1 MKKVILVSGLMLFS
15 LFFGAGNLIFPPMLG
30 YTAQS
35 NMWAGMTGFAV
46 TGILLPYITVIVIA
60 YYDGGVEFIGNRV
73 HPTFGFIFAIC
84 IYLSIGALYG
94 IPRAANVA
102 YEIGAKSILPFH
114 NTWTL
119 VGFSLVFFIVVGLI
133 ALYPNRM
140 VDNLGKVLTPALLLV
155 IGALCIAAII
165 HPEGKVGE
173 PQGKY
178 AEAPLVSGILEG
190 YYTMDLVAA
199 LAFSVVIVQ
208 SFKLAGI
215 SDSKRIVKNVILAG
229 LISAVLLTII
239 YFSLAY
245 LGITT
250 SKPGF
255 ENGASILTYNSVRL
269 FGAFGNILFGV
280 IVILACLT
288 TCIGLVNASSA
299 FGMKKFPKI
308 PYKTYVLVFSLVGFL
323 ISTLGLNMI
332 LQIAVPLLTF
342 IYPISIVLVLISL
355 VAIVI
360 PTRLKIAYIL
370 PTISTLL
377 ISVLEILNT
386 FKLIKPLNHL
396 YQALPLSEQ
405 GLAWLYPFL
414 ALTIIG
420 IIIDFI
426 RNKNTVHSNQIDKQ
440 KA

>member
-1 MKKVILVSGLMLFS
+1 MKKVILISGLMLFS

-35 NMWAGMTGFAV
+35 NMWTGMTGFAI

-60 YYDGGVEFIGNRV
+60 YYDGGVEFIGDRV
-73 HPTFGFIFAIC
+73 HPKFGFIFAIC

-102 YEIGAKSILPFH
+102 YEIGAKSILPIH

-119 VGFSLVFFIVVGLI
+119 VGFSLLFFIIVGLI
-133 ALYPNRM
+133 ALYPTKI
-140 VDNLGKVLTPALLLV
+140 VDNLGKYLTPALLLI

-165 HPEGKVGE
+165 NPEGSVGQ
-173 PQGKY
+173 PHDKY
-178 AEAPLVSGILEG
+178 AKTPFISGVLEG

-215 SDSKRIVKNVILAG
+215 SDRKHIVKNVILSG
-229 LISAVLLTII
+229 LISALLLTVI

-255 ENGASILTYNSVRL
+255 DNGASILTYNSVRL
-269 FGAFGNILFGV
+269 FGAFGNILFGM

-288 TCIGLVNASSA
+288 TCIGLVNASAA
-299 FGMKKFPKI
+299 FGLKKFPQI
-308 PYKTYVLVFSLVGFL
+308 SYKTYVLSFSVVGFL
-323 ISTLGLNMI
+323 ISILGLNMI

-342 IYPISIVLVLISL
+342 IYPISIVLVLISFI
-355 VAIVI
+355 AIAI
-360 PTRLKIAYIL
+360 PTKLKIAYIL
-370 PTISTLL
+370 PTISTLI
-377 ISVLEILNT
+377 ISVLEIFNT
-386 FKLIKPLNHL
+386 FKLIKPLNTA
-396 YQALPLSEQ
+396 YQHLPLSDL
-405 GLAWLYPFL
+405 GLAWLIPFIV
-414 ALTIIG
+414 LTAIG
-420 IIIDFI
+420 IAIDFM
-426 RNKNTVHSNQIDKQ
+426 RNKKHTQQ
-440 KA
+440 PATT

>member
-35 NMWAGMTGFAV
+35 NMWTGMTGFAI
-46 TGILLPYITVIVIA
+46 TGILMPFITVIVIA

-73 HPTFGFIFAIC
+73 HPKFGFIFAVC

-102 YEIGAKSILPFH
+102 YEIGAKSIIPIH

-133 ALYPNRM
+133 ALYPTKM
-140 VDNLGKVLTPALLLV
+140 VDNLGKILTPALLII
-155 IGALCIAAII
+155 IGALCIGAIVN
-165 HPEGKVGE
+165 PEGPVGQ
-173 PQGKY
+173 PHGKY
-178 AEAPLVSGILEG
+178 EKAPFVSGILEG

-208 SFKLAGI
+208 SFKLAGLT
-215 SDSKRIVKNVILAG
+215 DSKKIVKNVILSG
-229 LISAVLLTII
+229 LISAVLLTVI

-269 FGAFGNILFGV
+269 FGAFGNILFGM

-288 TCIGLVNASSA
+288 TCIGLVNASAA

-308 PYKTYVLVFSLVGFL
+308 SYKTYVVSFALVGFL
-323 ISTLGLNMI
+323 ISILGLDMI

-355 VAIVI
+355 FAIAI
-360 PTRLKIAYIL
+360 PTHLKVAYIL
-370 PTISTLL
+370 PTISTLV
-377 ISVLEILNT
+377 ISVLEIFNT
-386 FKLIKPLNHL
+386 FKLIKPLNAV
-396 YQALPLSEQ
+396 YQKLPLSDL
-405 GLAWLYPFL
+405 GLAWLFPFI
-414 ALTIIG
+414 ALTLIG
-420 IIIDFI
+420 MIIDFI
-426 RNKNTVHSNQIDKQ
+426 RNKKQ
-440 KA
+440 TQSSTTAS

>member
-1 MKKVILVSGLMLFS
+1 MKKVILISGLMLFS

-35 NMWAGMTGFAV
+35 NMWTGMTGFAI

-60 YYDGGVEFIGNRV
+60 YYDGGVEFIGDRV
-73 HPTFGFIFAIC
+73 HPKFGFIFAVC

-102 YEIGAKSILPFH
+102 YEIGAKSILPIY

-133 ALYPNRM
+133 ALYPTKI
-140 VDNLGKVLTPALLLV
+140 VDNLGKILTPALLLI

-165 HPEGKVGE
+165 NPEGKVGQ
-173 PQGKY
+173 PHDKY
-178 AEAPLVSGILEG
+178 VDTPFISGILEG

-215 SDSKRIVKNVILAG
+215 SDSKKIVRNVILSG
-229 LISAVLLTII
+229 LISALLLTVI

-255 ENGASILTYNSVRL
+255 DNGASILTYNSVRL
-269 FGAFGNILFGV
+269 FGSFGNILFGM

-299 FGMKKFPKI
+299 FGLKKFPQI
-308 PYKTYVLVFSLVGFL
+308 SYKTYVISFSVVGFL
-323 ISTLGLNMI
+323 ISILGLNMI

-342 IYPISIVLVLISL
+342 IYPISIVLVLISF
-355 VAIVI
+355 VAIAI
-360 PTRLKIAYIL
+360 PTKLKIAYIL
-370 PTISTLL
+370 PTISTLI
-377 ISVLEILNT
+377 ISVLEIFNT
-386 FKLIKPLNHL
+386 FKLIKPLNAV
-396 YQALPLSEQ
+396 YQYLPLSDL
-405 GLAWLYPFL
+405 GLAWLLPFII
-414 ALTIIG
+414 LTVIG
-420 IIIDFI
+420 IVIDFM
-426 RNKNTVHSNQIDKQ
+426 RNKKHTQQPITS
-440 KA
+440 

>member
-1 MKKVILVSGLMLFS
+1 MKKVILISGLMLFS

-35 NMWAGMTGFAV
+35 NMWTGMTGFAI

-60 YYDGGVEFIGNRV
+60 YYDGGVEFIGDRV
-73 HPTFGFIFAIC
+73 HPKFGFIFAIC

-102 YEIGAKSILPFH
+102 YEIGAKSILPIH

-133 ALYPNRM
+133 ALYPTKI
-140 VDNLGKVLTPALLLV
+140 VDNLGKILTPALLLI

-165 HPEGKVGE
+165 NPEGKVGQ
-173 PQGKY
+173 PHDKY
-178 AEAPLVSGILEG
+178 VDTPFISGILEG

-215 SDSKRIVKNVILAG
+215 SDSKKIVRNVILSG
-229 LISAVLLTII
+229 LISALLLTVI

-255 ENGASILTYNSVRL
+255 DNGASILTYNSVRL
-269 FGAFGNILFGV
+269 FGSFGNILFGM

-299 FGMKKFPKI
+299 FGLKKFPQI
-308 PYKTYVLVFSLVGFL
+308 SYKTYVISFSVVGFL
-323 ISTLGLNMI
+323 ISILGLNMI

-342 IYPISIVLVLISL
+342 IYPISIVLVLISF
-355 VAIVI
+355 VAIAI
-360 PTRLKIAYIL
+360 PTKLKIAYIL
-370 PTISTLL
+370 PTISTLI
-377 ISVLEILNT
+377 ISVLEIFNT
-386 FKLIKPLNHL
+386 FKLIKPLNAV
-396 YQALPLSEQ
+396 YQYLPLSDL
-405 GLAWLYPFL
+405 GLAWLLPFII
-414 ALTIIG
+414 LTVIG
-420 IIIDFI
+420 IVIDFM
-426 RNKNTVHSNQIDKQ
+426 RNKKHTQQPVTS
-440 KA
+440 

>member
-1 MKKVILVSGLMLFS
+1 MKKVILISGLMLFS

-35 NMWAGMTGFAV
+35 NMWTGMTGFAI

-60 YYDGGVEFIGNRV
+60 YYDGGVEFIGDRV
-73 HPTFGFIFAIC
+73 HPKFGFIFAVC

-102 YEIGAKSILPFH
+102 YEIGAKSILPIH

-133 ALYPNRM
+133 ALYPTKI
-140 VDNLGKVLTPALLLV
+140 VDNLGKILTPALLLI

-165 HPEGKVGE
+165 NPEGKVGQ
-173 PQGKY
+173 PHDKY
-178 AEAPLVSGILEG
+178 VDTPFISGILEG

-215 SDSKRIVKNVILAG
+215 SDSKKIVRNVILSG
-229 LISAVLLTII
+229 LISALLLTVI

-255 ENGASILTYNSVRL
+255 DNGASILTYNSVRL
-269 FGAFGNILFGV
+269 FGSFGNILFGM

-299 FGMKKFPKI
+299 FGLKKFPQI
-308 PYKTYVLVFSLVGFL
+308 SYKTYVISFSVVGFL
-323 ISTLGLNMI
+323 ISILGLNMI

-342 IYPISIVLVLISL
+342 IYPISIVLVLISF
-355 VAIVI
+355 VAIAI
-360 PTRLKIAYIL
+360 PTKLKIAYIL
-370 PTISTLL
+370 PTISTLI
-377 ISVLEILNT
+377 ISVLEIFNT
-386 FKLIKPLNHL
+386 FKLIKPLNAV
-396 YQALPLSEQ
+396 YQYLPLSDL
-405 GLAWLYPFL
+405 GLAWLLPFII
-414 ALTIIG
+414 LTVIG
-420 IIIDFI
+420 IVIDFM
-426 RNKNTVHSNQIDKQ
+426 RNKKHTQQPITS
-440 KA
+440 

>member
-1 MKKVILVSGLMLFS
+1 MKKVILISGLMLFS

-35 NMWAGMTGFAV
+35 NMWTGMTGFAI

-60 YYDGGVEFIGNRV
+60 YYDGGVEFIGDRV
-73 HPTFGFIFAIC
+73 HPKFGFIFAVC

-102 YEIGAKSILPFH
+102 YEIGAKSILPIH

-133 ALYPNRM
+133 ALYPTKI
-140 VDNLGKVLTPALLLV
+140 VDNLGKILTPALLLI

-165 HPEGKVGE
+165 NPEGKVGQ
-173 PQGKY
+173 PHDKY
-178 AEAPLVSGILEG
+178 SETPFISGILEG

-215 SDSKRIVKNVILAG
+215 SDSKKIVRNVILSG
-229 LISAVLLTII
+229 LISALLLTVI

-255 ENGASILTYNSVRL
+255 DNGASILTYNSVRL
-269 FGAFGNILFGV
+269 FGSFGNILFGM

-299 FGMKKFPKI
+299 FGLKKFPQI
-308 PYKTYVLVFSLVGFL
+308 SYKTYVLSFSVVGFL
-323 ISTLGLNMI
+323 ISILGLNMI

-342 IYPISIVLVLISL
+342 IYPISIVLVLISF
-355 VAIVI
+355 VAIAI
-360 PTRLKIAYIL
+360 PTKLKIAYIL
-370 PTISTLL
+370 PTISTLI
-377 ISVLEILNT
+377 ISVLEIFNT
-386 FKLIKPLNHL
+386 FKLIKPLNAV
-396 YQALPLSEQ
+396 YQFLPLSDL
-405 GLAWLYPFL
+405 GLAWLLPFII
-414 ALTIIG
+414 LTAIG
-420 IIIDFI
+420 IAIDFM
-426 RNKNTVHSNQIDKQ
+426 RNKKHTQQPATS
-440 KA
+440 

>member
-1 MKKVILVSGLMLFS
+1 MKKVILISGLMLFS

-35 NMWAGMTGFAV
+35 NMWTGMTGFAI

-60 YYDGGVEFIGNRV
+60 YYDGGVEFIGDRV
-73 HPTFGFIFAIC
+73 HPKFGFIFAVC

-102 YEIGAKSILPFH
+102 YEIGAKSILPIH

-133 ALYPNRM
+133 ALYPTKI
-140 VDNLGKVLTPALLLV
+140 VDNLGKILTPALLLI

-165 HPEGKVGE
+165 NPEGKVGQ
-173 PQGKY
+173 PHDKY
-178 AEAPLVSGILEG
+178 VDTPFISGILEG

-215 SDSKRIVKNVILAG
+215 SDSKKIVRNVILSG
-229 LISAVLLTII
+229 LISALLLTVI

-255 ENGASILTYNSVRL
+255 DNGASILTYNSVRL
-269 FGAFGNILFGV
+269 FGSFGNILFGM

-299 FGMKKFPKI
+299 FGLKKFPQI
-308 PYKTYVLVFSLVGFL
+308 SYKTYVISFSVVGFL
-323 ISTLGLNMI
+323 ISILGLNMI

-342 IYPISIVLVLISL
+342 IYPISIVLVLISF
-355 VAIVI
+355 VAIAI
-360 PTRLKIAYIL
+360 PTKLKIAYIL
-370 PTISTLL
+370 PTISTLI
-377 ISVLEILNT
+377 ISVLEIFNT
-386 FKLIKPLNHL
+386 FKLIKPLNAV
-396 YQALPLSEQ
+396 YQYLPLSDL
-405 GLAWLYPFL
+405 GLAWLLPFII
-414 ALTIIG
+414 LTIIG
-420 IIIDFI
+420 IVIDFM
-426 RNKNTVHSNQIDKQ
+426 RNKKHTQQPVTS
-440 KA
+440 

>member
-1 MKKVILVSGLMLFS
+1 MKKVILISGLMLFS

-35 NMWAGMTGFAV
+35 NMWTGMTGFAI

-73 HPTFGFIFAIC
+73 HPKFGFIFAVC

-102 YEIGAKSILPFH
+102 YEIGAKSILPIH

-133 ALYPNRM
+133 ALYPTKI
-140 VDNLGKVLTPALLLV
+140 VDNLGKILTPALLLI

-165 HPEGKVGE
+165 NPEGKVGQ
-173 PQGKY
+173 PHDKY
-178 AEAPLVSGILEG
+178 VDTPFISGILEG

-215 SDSKRIVKNVILAG
+215 SDSKKIVRNVILSG
-229 LISAVLLTII
+229 LISALLLTVI

-255 ENGASILTYNSVRL
+255 DNGASILTYNSVRL
-269 FGAFGNILFGV
+269 FGSFGNILFGM

-299 FGMKKFPKI
+299 FGLKKFPQI
-308 PYKTYVLVFSLVGFL
+308 SYKTYVISFSVVGFL
-323 ISTLGLNMI
+323 ISILGLNMI

-342 IYPISIVLVLISL
+342 IYPISIVLVLISF
-355 VAIVI
+355 VAIAI
-360 PTRLKIAYIL
+360 PTKLKIAYIL
-370 PTISTLL
+370 PTISTLI
-377 ISVLEILNT
+377 ISVLEIFNT
-386 FKLIKPLNHL
+386 FKLIKPLNAV
-396 YQALPLSEQ
+396 YQYLPLSDL
-405 GLAWLYPFL
+405 GLAWLLPFII
-414 ALTIIG
+414 LTIIG
-420 IIIDFI
+420 IVIDFM
-426 RNKNTVHSNQIDKQ
+426 RNKKHTQQPVTS
-440 KA
+440 

>member
-1 MKKVILVSGLMLFS
+1 MKKVILISGLMLFS

-35 NMWAGMTGFAV
+35 NMWTGMTGFAI

-60 YYDGGVEFIGNRV
+60 YYDGGVEFIGDRV
-73 HPTFGFIFAIC
+73 HPKFGFIFAVC

-102 YEIGAKSILPFH
+102 YEIGAKSILPIH

-133 ALYPNRM
+133 ALYPTKI
-140 VDNLGKVLTPALLLV
+140 VDNLGKILTPALLLI

-165 HPEGKVGE
+165 NPEGKVG
-173 PQGKY
+173 QSHDKY
-178 AEAPLVSGILEG
+178 AETPFISGILEG

-215 SDSKRIVKNVILAG
+215 SDSKKIVRNVILSG
-229 LISAVLLTII
+229 LISALLLTVI

-255 ENGASILTYNSVRL
+255 DNGASILTYNSVRL
-269 FGAFGNILFGV
+269 FGSFGNILFGM

-299 FGMKKFPKI
+299 FGLKKFPQI
-308 PYKTYVLVFSLVGFL
+308 SYKTYVLSFSVVGFL
-323 ISTLGLNMI
+323 ISILGLNMI

-342 IYPISIVLVLISL
+342 IYPISIVLVLISF
-355 VAIVI
+355 VAIAI
-360 PTRLKIAYIL
+360 PTKLKIAYIL
-370 PTISTLL
+370 PTISTLI
-377 ISVLEILNT
+377 ISVLEIFNT
-386 FKLIKPLNHL
+386 FKLIKPLNAV
-396 YQALPLSEQ
+396 YQFLPLSDL
-405 GLAWLYPFL
+405 GLAWLLPFII
-414 ALTIIG
+414 LTAIG
-420 IIIDFI
+420 IAIDFM
-426 RNKNTVHSNQIDKQ
+426 RNKKHTQQPATS
-440 KA
+440 

>member
-1 MKKVILVSGLMLFS
+1 MKKVILISGLMLFS

-35 NMWAGMTGFAV
+35 NMWTGMTGFAI

-60 YYDGGVEFIGNRV
+60 YYDGGVEFIGDRV
-73 HPTFGFIFAIC
+73 HPKFGFIFAVC

-102 YEIGAKSILPFH
+102 YEIGAKSILPIH

-133 ALYPNRM
+133 ALYPTKI
-140 VDNLGKVLTPALLLV
+140 VDNLGKILTPALLLI

-165 HPEGKVGE
+165 NPEGKVGQ
-173 PQGKY
+173 PHDKY
-178 AEAPLVSGILEG
+178 VDTPFISGILEG

-215 SDSKRIVKNVILAG
+215 SDSKKIVRNVILSG
-229 LISAVLLTII
+229 LISALLLTVI

-255 ENGASILTYNSVRL
+255 DNGASILTYNSVRL
-269 FGAFGNILFGV
+269 FGSFGNILFGM

-299 FGMKKFPKI
+299 FGLKKFPQI
-308 PYKTYVLVFSLVGFL
+308 SYKTYVTSFSVVGFL
-323 ISTLGLNMI
+323 ISILGLNMI

-342 IYPISIVLVLISL
+342 IYPISIVLVLISF
-355 VAIVI
+355 VAIAI
-360 PTRLKIAYIL
+360 PTKLKIAYIL
-370 PTISTLL
+370 PTISTLI
-377 ISVLEILNT
+377 ISVLEIFNT
-386 FKLIKPLNHL
+386 FKLIKPLNAV
-396 YQALPLSEQ
+396 YQYLPLSDL
-405 GLAWLYPFL
+405 GLAWLLPFII
-414 ALTIIG
+414 LTIIG
-420 IIIDFI
+420 IVIDFM
-426 RNKNTVHSNQIDKQ
+426 RNKKHTQQPVTS
-440 KA
+440 

>member
-30 YTAQS
+30 YTAQG
-35 NMWAGMTGFAV
+35 NMWVGMTGFAI
-46 TGILLPYITVIVIA
+46 TGILMPYITVIVIA

-73 HPTFGFIFAIC
+73 HPKFGFIFAVC

-173 PQGKY
+173 PHGKY

-215 SDSKRIVKNVILAG
+215 SDSKKIVKNVILAG

-299 FGMKKFPKI
+299 FGMKNFPKI
-308 PYKTYVLVFSLVGFL
+308 SYKTYVLVFSLVGFL

-360 PTRLKIAYIL
+360 PTHLKIAYIL
-370 PTISTLL
+370 PTISTLI

-414 ALTIIG
+414 VLTIIG
-420 IIIDFI
+420 IIIDFM
-426 RNKNTVHSNQIDKQ
+426 RNKNTVRSNQVDEQ

>member
-1 MKKVILVSGLMLFS
+1 MKKVILISGLMLFS

-35 NMWAGMTGFAV
+35 NMWTGMTGFAI

-60 YYDGGVEFIGNRV
+60 YYDGGVEFIGDRV
-73 HPTFGFIFAIC
+73 HPKFGFIFAVC

-102 YEIGAKSILPFH
+102 YEIGAKSILPIH

-133 ALYPNRM
+133 ALYPTKI
-140 VDNLGKVLTPALLLV
+140 VDNLGKILTPALLLI

-165 HPEGKVGE
+165 NPEGKVGQ
-173 PQGKY
+173 PHDKY
-178 AEAPLVSGILEG
+178 AETPFISGILEG

-215 SDSKRIVKNVILAG
+215 SDSKKIVRNVILSG
-229 LISAVLLTII
+229 LISALLLTVI

-255 ENGASILTYNSVRL
+255 DNGASILTYNSVRL
-269 FGAFGNILFGV
+269 FGSFGNILFGM

-288 TCIGLVNASSA
+288 TCICLVNASSA
-299 FGMKKFPKI
+299 FGLKKFPQI
-308 PYKTYVLVFSLVGFL
+308 SYKTYVLSFSVVGFL
-323 ISTLGLNMI
+323 ISILGLNMI

-342 IYPISIVLVLISL
+342 IYPISIVLVLISF
-355 VAIVI
+355 VAIAI
-360 PTRLKIAYIL
+360 PTKLKIAYIL
-370 PTISTLL
+370 PTISTLI
-377 ISVLEILNT
+377 ISVLEIFNT
-386 FKLIKPLNHL
+386 FKLIKPLNAV
-396 YQALPLSEQ
+396 YQFLPLSDL
-405 GLAWLYPFL
+405 GLAWLLPFII
-414 ALTIIG
+414 LTAIG
-420 IIIDFI
+420 IAIDFM
-426 RNKNTVHSNQIDKQ
+426 RNKKHTQQPATS
-440 KA
+440 